1 MVSLEA
7 VREALVDL
15 DYSIDR
21 VEDCISDNAHDIYEN
36 DHGISDNDK
45 GIDYN
50 DQEIDDQRYRLKR
63 LQKDCRYCDDRLWE
77 DRDALVLYCQQFA
90 FAKDMVGPCAE
101 ILTCR
106 GTDLP
111 YRWTNWVGG
120 YSEPV
125 HTIVHQGDFH
135 EGHGDYHGA
144 HHH

>member
-63 LQKDCRYCDDRLWE
+63 LQKECRYCQDRLEE
-77 DRDALVLYCQQFA
+77 DRHFLELFCQQFGWA
-90 FAKDMVGPCAE
+90 HEMIGCCAE
-101 ILTCR
+101 ILTCSS
-106 GTDLP
+106 THME
-111 YRWTNWVGG
+111 YRYAMGVAKVAA
-120 YSEPV
+120 PA
-125 HTIVHQGDFH
+125 
-135 EGHGDYHGA
+135 YHA
-144 HHH
+144 H